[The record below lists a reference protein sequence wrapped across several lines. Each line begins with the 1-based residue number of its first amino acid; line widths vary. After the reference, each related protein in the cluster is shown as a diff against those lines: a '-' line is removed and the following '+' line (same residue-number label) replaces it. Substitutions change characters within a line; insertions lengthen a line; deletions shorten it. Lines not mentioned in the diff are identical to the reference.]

1 MTLATAGCGVADAAP
16 APPVAAGAT
25 GGGLPPH
32 AAARESVTTSAAMRS
47 GLISGLPSSGRT
59 PTARGYTRRGGGNGQ
74 TISPLRCAALSRR
87 RLWRRAGP
95 GGLGTGE
102 RRSDAERAAGED
114 HDPLRKRRRDV
125 LPTYVALEQGIFV
138 RNG

>member
-1 MTLATAGCGVADAAP
+1 MTLARAGCDVAAAAP
-16 APPVAAGAT
+16 GPPVAAGAI

-32 AAARESVTTSAAMRS
+32 AATRESVTTSAAMRT

-87 RLWRRAGP
+87 RLWRRARP
-95 GGLGTGE
+95 GGLRTRE
-102 RRSDAERAAGED
+102 RPPHAQRRARGNHD
-114 HDPLRKRRRDV
+114 HPPKRRRR
-125 LPTYVALEQGIFV
+125 PPPPP
-138 RNG
+138 RPP